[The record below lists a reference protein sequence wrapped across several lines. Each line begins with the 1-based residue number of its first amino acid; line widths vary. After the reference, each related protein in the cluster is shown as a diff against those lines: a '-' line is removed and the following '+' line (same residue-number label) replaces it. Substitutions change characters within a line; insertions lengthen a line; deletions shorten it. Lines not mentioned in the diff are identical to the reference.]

1 MNSFPKGAYPIV
13 YVQSVDNNNSQKKTL
28 NDKDGGSNPKWNF
41 SIDVAAAKNNNLIL
55 VVKLKAKRIF
65 VNDKDIGEI
74 LVPIK
79 NLLDS
84 YDESN
89 DLKHVSSEL
98 GMNRDGKSKG
108 QLKFSFKFG
117 EVTQS
122 SLAAT
127 TTTPPQQPSIGDKL
141 AKGINK
147 WLCGFAKMAVYDA
160 FLDGD
165 LPFK

>member
-1 MNSFPKGAYPIV
+1 VNSFPKGAYPIV
-13 YVQSVDNNNSQKKTL
+13 YVHSVDNNKSQKKTL

-65 VNDKDIGEI
+65 GNDKDIGEI

-89 DLKHVSSEL
+89 DLN
-98 GMNRDGKSKG
+98 M
-108 QLKFSFKFG
+108 
-117 EVTQS
+117 
-122 SLAAT
+122 
-127 TTTPPQQPSIGDKL
+127 
-141 AKGINK
+141 
-147 WLCGFAKMAVYDA
+147 
-160 FLDGD
+160 
-165 LPFK
+165 